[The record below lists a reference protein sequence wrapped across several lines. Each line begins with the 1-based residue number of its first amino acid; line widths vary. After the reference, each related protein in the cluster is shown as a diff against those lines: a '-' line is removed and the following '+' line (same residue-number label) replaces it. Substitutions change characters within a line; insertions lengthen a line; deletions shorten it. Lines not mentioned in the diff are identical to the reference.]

1 MFKPNKLILIRLLNH
16 YNNHIKSYCFSSYSR
31 NHLSNDNGKFIKY
44 QVLHSN
50 LASGPL
56 PRAEAEKS
64 LRIKN
69 VSKSLAI
76 YLSQFGIT
84 NDRNEEIELATKR
97 LVNGIYA
104 EFEPQKNIMSSLQF
118 CYVIKW
124 LNLLFIN

>member
-1 MFKPNKLILIRLLNH
+1 MFKSNKLILIRLLNH
-16 YNNHIKSYCFSSYSR
+16 YNNHIKNCCFSSYSIH
-31 NHLSNDNGKFIKY
+31 HLANDNGKFIKY

-50 LASGPL
+50 LASGSL

-64 LRIKN
+64 LRMKN

-84 NDRNEEIELATKR
+84 DDKNEEIELATEH

-104 EFEPQKNIMSSLQF
+104 EFEPRKSIMSSLQF